1 MRCCVLVRRA
11 TVRLRDAHT
20 HLQGLLFLCRRA
32 DMQQSD
38 SRIPFAS
45 SLNTRWYERIRPPPR
60 TVASVR
66 RRPATG
72 HGLGRSPHMI
82 HHPSSNIDSRT
93 EFRDRHVPLPT
104 APMCPKRGQHA
115 SRGAARDRTVCEHR
129 AQQTRPG
136 RRCRRET
143 ETWRPTLRPNSDH
156 TVVHIAPSP
165 ERHLDEFSSARSAH
179 RSTRAYDL
187 MSR

>member
-1 MRCCVLVRRA
+1 MAGIAPVTDNTVSGACVAAFLFVERPCASA
-11 TVRLRDAHT
+11 TRTPTCTAYYY
-20 HLQGLLFLCRRA
+20 LCRRA

-72 HGLGRSPHMI
+72 HGLGRSPHI

-136 RRCRRET
+136 RRADERR
-143 ETWRPTLRPNSDH
+143 
-156 TVVHIAPSP
+156 
-165 ERHLDEFSSARSAH
+165 
-179 RSTRAYDL
+179 TRRGGRL
-187 MSR
+187 